1 MKRLYVICLAI
12 ICISIQSF
20 AAFSVTNMRVC
31 DINSPIGMDRT
42 PIFSWQVTSTERG
55 FYQVAYQIDVTD
67 ENGTEVWKSGK
78 VESDLQSNIIYE
90 GTPLQS
96 RTRYN
101 WTLTIYDGSG
111 SASTPSS
118 SGFETA
124 FMKESEWTAKWINA
138 EDTELLPSS
147 SCEIDFRSPVSCR
160 YLKIDVTKLGLP
172 ASTDASYYY
181 FQLSELEA
189 YSGSTNVALGTV
201 VTPSSNWNYS
211 TIWNSTYLTDGKIT
225 NNALLGFT
233 SQPFS
238 GNSQHIYLTIDLGS
252 IKTID
257 KVVLYPRQ
265 DVPSATSSSS
275 AANFP
280 ASFTVQSSSDN
291 VTYTT
296 QYQATNLPA
305 PIFQVNAKRLPLFGY
320 NFVVPN
326 GKTIRRGRIYA
337 TALGIFTMHLNGQA
351 VTENKLEP
359 GETEFQ
365 KSILYSTYDVTDKL
379 TNGDNTL
386 IANVGGGLFNITALS
401 GRYTKP
407 EIFNS
412 GPKCLKSEL
421 FIDYSDGSSDHFV
434 TDTSWKYTQSAV
446 TGTNWWGGEDYDAR
460 REIAGLYDHYFD
472 VSSWNTVKE
481 VSPTFYTNTPNT
493 TQNYT
498 KVGTLKARFYE
509 PLRVVETWQ
518 GVNVTLLSNGNYRL
532 DFGRNYAGQYKFTL
546 NGTSGQTIT
555 LRAGERLNSDGSC
568 YRDSQYANIYDTYT
582 FKGDNNGET
591 WGPEFMYHGSRYL
604 EISGLT
610 KAPNASN
617 FTAYRIRSNM
627 ENIGSMKTSNTLLNQ
642 IHTICRDAI
651 QSNLYNTITD
661 CPQRE
666 KLGWL
671 EVPNMM
677 YNSIVAN
684 YDMKTFYQKVVMDCF
699 DTQYA
704 DGHVPST
711 SPHWM
716 VVYDDDPNWGG
727 TSILVPYK
735 NYKLYGDKALMKTYY
750 TKMKTLIDYYA
761 TKSSGYIM
769 LGSSYSVLS
778 DWGQNTA
785 GLTNQVPGEFTIT
798 TTYYYMLNAMAEM
811 ATQLG
816 NSADAQK
823 YTALASNVK
832 TAFNAKFY
840 GQYNPGVYE
849 YGNMAEYGMP
859 LYYGLVDSANVAS
872 VASKMAG
879 AVKSSNYKIKT
890 GEIGLKP
897 VLMSLAKYGYNDI
910 VYKMANQTDYPSYGY
925 FVMQGC
931 TTTPEFWDMSQS
943 QNHCMMDHI
952 EEWFYSELG
961 GIKNLGIGY
970 KTIKIQPWIPTDMTQ
985 MDISTKCLY
994 GKIRSSYQK
1003 APKGG
1008 YVYTFEVPESST
1020 ATIVVPV
1027 INNMKLMEGIDE
1039 VSVGNGIQSVT
1050 YSDSLATVVVGS
1062 GSYTFSMGETGDTD
1076 TALEEVIWT
1085 PVHSTNQL
1093 TAGSVIK
1100 IQETAPCAQY
1110 NTYSKTWNSGRFIGY
1125 SASNPI
1131 ATGNFIRGAMKDFAA
1146 NLVIDSPTSYSIDGK
1161 DTYCCNLKNPGT
1173 SLYVNS
1179 RNNSFTMLSWY
1190 TSPLLWGFDIADG
1203 KASFFKYG
1211 TTLTKTGNYVFF
1223 YDNGI
1228 QSSIFSNGASTN
1240 YAPIWNVYKQYNVID
1255 SASVIL
1261 AQSISGKDSI
1271 FYQRSMDQN
1280 GRYETIVL
1288 PFTVSEQELPKDYS
1302 FYRFSGSEITDHNTV
1317 KLYIQ
1322 AVTSLI
1328 AGEAYMMQ
1336 YSGNNPSLVH
1346 QQFEFRK
1353 VFETAV
1359 NNANIVSGT
1368 YKYLTPTDIV
1378 PGKTLFVLQPDG
1390 KAFIHAGASDH
1401 VSPFRA
1407 CIITSSASAPDRYE
1421 IVVNQS
1427 GTDLLNPFADNNG
1440 KMDVY
1445 NILGQKVLLQ
1455 ATRDDID
1462 QLKNGL
1468 YVTKYGKF
1476 IIHK

>member
-1 MKRLYVICLAI
+1 M
-12 ICISIQSF
+12 QSF
-20 AAFSVTNMRVC
+20 AAFSVTDMRVC
-31 DINSPIGMDRT
+31 DMNSAIGLDRT
-42 PIFSWQVTSTERG
+42 PIFSWHVTSTERG
-55 FYQVAYQIDVTD
+55 FYQTAYQLVVTN
-67 ENGTEVWKSGK
+67 ESGTEVWNSGK
-78 VESDLQSNIIYE
+78 VNSDQQSNIIYE
-90 GTPLQS
+90 GTALQS

-101 WTLTIYDGSG
+101 WSLTVYDVNG
-111 SASTPSS
+111 SASAPST

-124 FMKESEWTAKWINA
+124 FMNESEWTAKWINA
-138 EDTELLPSS
+138 EDTELLPNSS
-147 SCEIDFRSPVSCR
+147 FEIDFTSPVSCR

-172 ASTDASYYY
+172 ASSDAGYYY

-189 YSGSTNVALGTV
+189 YSESTNVALGAV
-201 VTPSSNWNYS
+201 VTPSNNWNYS

-225 NNALLGFT
+225 NNALLGYT
-233 SQPFS
+233 SQTFS
-238 GNSQHIYLTIDLGS
+238 SNSQHIYVTIDLGS

-257 KVVLYPRQ
+257 KVILYPRQ
-265 DVPSATSSSS
+265 DVASSASSSL

-280 ASFTVQSSSDN
+280 STFTIQASSDN

-296 QYQATNLPA
+296 QYQATNLSA
-305 PIFQVNAKRLPLFGY
+305 PVFQVNLKRLPLFGY
-320 NFVVPN
+320 NFAVPN

-337 TALGIFTMHLNGQA
+337 TALGVFKMHLNGQA

-379 TNGDNTL
+379 TNGNNTL

-421 FIDYSDGSSDHFV
+421 FIDYTDGSSDHFV
-434 TDTSWKYTQSAV
+434 TDGSWKYTQSAV

-460 REIAGLYDHYFD
+460 HEIAGLYDSYYD

-481 VSPTFYTNTPNT
+481 VTPTFFTNTPNT

-498 KVGTLKARFYE
+498 KVGALKARFYE

-532 DFGRNYAGQYKFTL
+532 DFGRNFAGQYKFSL
-546 NGTSGQTIT
+546 SGTAGQTIT

-568 YRDSQYANIYDTYT
+568 YRDSQFANIYDTYT
-582 FKGDNNGET
+582 FKGDSTGET
-591 WGPEFMYHGSRYL
+591 WGPEFMYHGFRYL
-604 EISGLT
+604 EISGMT
-610 KAPNASN
+610 KTPVASN
-617 FTAYRIRSNM
+617 FRAYRIRSNM
-627 ENIGSMKTSNTLLNQ
+627 ENIGSVNTSNPLLNQ

-671 EVPNMM
+671 DDSNLM
-677 YNSIVAN
+677 YNSIADN
-684 YDMKTFYQKVVMDCF
+684 YDMKTLYEKVVMDCF
-699 DTQYA
+699 DAQYS

-711 SPHWM
+711 CPHWM

-727 TSILVPYK
+727 TSILIPYR
-735 NYKLYGDKALMKTYY
+735 NYKLYGDKTLMKTYY
-750 TKMKTLIDYYA
+750 TKMKSLVDYYA

-785 GLTNQVPGEFTIT
+785 GLSNQVPGEFTIT

-811 ATQLG
+811 ANQLDYP
-816 NSADAQK
+816 ADAQK
-823 YTALASNVK
+823 YTDLAANVK
-832 TAFNAKFY
+832 TAFNTKFY

-859 LYYGLVDSANVAS
+859 LYYGLVDSANVALVARKLSES
-872 VASKMAG
+872 VKN
-879 AVKSSNYKIKT
+879 SNYKIKT

-897 VLMSLAKYGYNDI
+897 VLMSLAKYGYNDV

-961 GIKNLGIGY
+961 GIKNSGIGY
-970 KTIKIQPWIPTDMTQ
+970 KTLKIQPWIPSDMTH
-985 MDISTKCLY
+985 MDISTKSSY

-1027 INNMKLMEGIDE
+1027 INDMKLMEGVSE
-1039 VSVGNGIQSVT
+1039 VSVGNGIQAVT
-1050 YSDSLATVVVGS
+1050 YNDSLVTVVAGS
-1062 GSYTFSMGETGDTD
+1062 GTYTFSMGDTADTD
-1076 TALEEVIWT
+1076 PSLEEVLWT
-1085 PVHSTNQL
+1085 PVHCTNQL
-1093 TAGSVIK
+1093 GAGSVIK
-1100 IQETAPCAQY
+1100 IQETAPCTQY
-1110 NTYSKTWNSGRFIGY
+1110 STYSKVWNSGRFIGY
-1125 SASNPI
+1125 SASNQI
-1131 ATGNFIRGAMKDFAA
+1131 ASGNFITGAIKDHAA
-1146 NLVIDSPTSYSIDGK
+1146 NLMIESPTSYSIDGK
-1161 DTYCCNLKNPGT
+1161 DTYFCNLKNPGT
-1173 SLYVNS
+1173 SVYVNS
-1179 RNNSFTMLSWY
+1179 RNNSYTMLSWY
-1190 TSPLLWGFDIADG
+1190 TSPLSWGIDIVDG

-1211 TTLTKTGNYVFF
+1211 TTLTKAGNYVFF

-1228 QSSIFSNGASTN
+1228 QSGIFSNGASTN
-1240 YAPIWNVYKQYNVID
+1240 YAPTWNIYKQYNVID
-1255 SASVIL
+1255 SASTIL
-1261 AQSISGKDSI
+1261 TQSLSGKDSI
-1271 FYQRSMDQN
+1271 FYQRAMDQI
-1280 GRYETIVL
+1280 GKYETIVL
-1288 PFTVSEQELPKDYS
+1288 PFAVSEQELPEDYR

-1322 AVTSLI
+1322 AVSSLS

-1336 YSGNNPSLVH
+1336 YSGSEPSIVH

-1353 VFETAV
+1353 VFETYV
-1359 NNANIVSGT
+1359 TNANTVSGT
-1368 YKYLTPTDIV
+1368 YKYLTPSDIDT
-1378 PGKTLFVLQPDG
+1378 GKTLFVLQSDG
-1390 KAFIHAGASDH
+1390 STFVRAGTSDH

-1407 CIITSSASAPDRYE
+1407 CIITSSASAPDKYE
-1421 IVVNQS
+1421 IVLNQS
-1427 GTDLLNPFADNNG
+1427 GTGLQNPFADSNI

-1445 NILGQKVLLQ
+1445 NIMGQKVVYQ
-1455 ATRDDID
+1455 ATRADIN